1 MPSPEVSKEPS
12 KAEFSPKPTNVC
24 FNQLRGSQSL
34 PDLSM
39 RDEKKESGL
48 KTINPKV
55 AEKEEIIKK
64 DQVDVT
70 LTPHVPESLDITNSD
85 SVR

>member
-1 MPSPEVSKEPS
+1 
-12 KAEFSPKPTNVC
+12 
-24 FNQLRGSQSL
+24 
-34 PDLSM
+34 M
-39 RDEKKESGL
+39 RDEKKDSGL
-48 KTINPKV
+48 KTINPKIV
-55 AEKEEIIKK
+55 EKEEIIKK